1 MPYDQNVRLLVPQ
14 EDCLAATSSSLDN
27 IQQLH
32 DSIPVPHAFEFP
44 PLSDTPQAVPMPPA
58 DSPLPDVPKDA
69 DVAMSPSLSSSST
82 QPVKAN
88 PAAQA
93 EESRAAESTSVGPVV
108 GGVAAA
114 LLASLL
120 GAAAVPVLL

>member
-1 MPYDQNVRLLVPQ
+1 
-14 EDCLAATSSSLDN
+14 
-27 IQQLH
+27 
-32 DSIPVPHAFEFP
+32 
-44 PLSDTPQAVPMPPA
+44 MPPA

-88 PAAQA
+88 PAAQV

-120 GAAAVPVLL
+120 GAAAVPVLF